1 MEPENAISVDW
12 LGTAGIVIDANGG
25 SVSVHRMATHPDHVA
40 LPQTKKAIDAY
51 GATTVQRS
59 PTTKAVKPNRVRA
72 WKTHSHGV

>member
-1 MEPENAISVDW
+1 MEPGNVISVDLW
-12 LGTAGIVIDANGG
+12 GTAGIVTDVKGG
-25 SVSVHRMATHPDHVA
+25 FVSAHRMEVRLGHVE
-40 LPQTKKAIDAY
+40 LPQTKKATDAG